1 MSPHVATNSS
11 VTMSSTLTMSR
22 SGTMNNQVT
31 MRRNGAMSRRV
42 GIATIALALASG
54 LTAALSI
61 LWRGDL
67 ATTTVITP
75 RGELVELVTTGVYAH
90 NSLPVVAEGLGWD
103 LVTLVLA
110 APALLGCSLIA
121 MRGSRRALYASLGL
135 VTYLF
140 YQYLMYATYW
150 AFGPLFLMHVA
161 LYAVAIVLAFMILA
175 AAKPARQWLATPA
188 FPRRVVIGF
197 CFAVAMVLIAL
208 WGKRIAT
215 AYASAT
221 PQLFGTTTLTVQAL
235 DLGLMVPLAFAVA
248 VLLIRRHGLGIPLS
262 ISVLVHGVAMFTAI
276 LAMVLV
282 RWAAEGVT
290 GVEEFAVFVALDAVS
305 LGILAR
311 ALRTIPNADRPIERR
326 DAAEPAGGAGIT
338 LAREATEF

>member
-150 AFGPLFLMHVA
+150 AFGPMFLIHVA
-161 LYAVAIVLAFMILA
+161 LYATAHVSLLAPEPEPVPEPEPGQAGGVQPRPAAQIEDARRPLTQQTVDKAHMPVDLLEAPAGRIVILRKVLGQHAGRKARLVPGDVVALR
-175 AAKPARQWLATPA
+175 P
-188 FPRRVVIGF
+188 
-197 CFAVAMVLIAL
+197 
-208 WGKRIAT
+208 
-215 AYASAT
+215 
-221 PQLFGTTTLTVQAL
+221 
-235 DLGLMVPLAFAVA
+235 
-248 VLLIRRHGLGIPLS
+248 GLG
-262 ISVLVHGVAMFTAI
+262 G
-276 LAMVLV
+276 
-282 RWAAEGVT
+282 G
-290 GVEEFAVFVALDAVS
+290 
-305 LGILAR
+305 
-311 ALRTIPNADRPIERR
+311 NA
-326 DAAEPAGGAGIT
+326 
-338 LAREATEF
+338 